1 MGSAAFPS
9 CQECA
14 VNLAGTFTFAA
25 PRAAVWRVLN
35 DPAVLQRH
43 MPGCESLELIGPDE
57 YKATLKIGVA
67 AIKGTYTATLR
78 IKDRTELEGYTLAVE
93 GSGGPGFVKGEGR
106 VTLAEE
112 GAGTVL
118 TYQGDLQV
126 GGLIARVGQ
135 RLLAGITDRMTREF
149 FESLGNEAVG

>member
-1 MGSAAFPS
+1 MNLTGS
-9 CQECA
+9 
-14 VNLAGTFTFAA
+14 FTFAA

-43 MPGCESLELIGPDE
+43 MPGCEALEPVGPDE

-67 AIKGTYTATLR
+67 AIKGTYIATLKIR
-78 IKDRTELEGYTLAVE
+78 DRRESEGYTLAVE

-106 VTLAEE
+106 VTLAEQGSE
-112 GAGTVL
+112 TVL
-118 TYQGDLQV
+118 SYEGELEF

-135 RLLAGITDRMTREF
+135 RLLAGIVERMTREF
-149 FESLGNEAVG
+149 FESLGNEAVV